1 MPAFDFSGI
10 GLKPKS
16 SPDYGFLVDQ
26 LDIKRNQLESDG
38 KLSPGDYDLLIKQA
52 RQIYSNPALSP
63 AQRSNVLVK
72 ISQYDQEKKTSTQK
86 DLGDIGKLN
95 NEVQDD
101 MRKNVMLFGNNP
113 STLLQANADA
123 LRMKI
128 DRLSQTIDSL
138 NYAGADA
145 SNHINE
151 YNDTLSQYSDA
162 LQAIDDVKNF
172 KAGSKPAS
180 NYVAYVTTNSKGEI
194 TDVSVG
200 KTGSKT
206 GYAETNGLYGG
217 LQIYGKVNR
226 KEFGKNVFVM
236 GNDTFSG
243 SDLTIQDPTTP
254 GAFRSAPLLAQGT
267 SQGKNFGVI
276 PDQFKEVDLSQT
288 RTQTAIPAGSFA
300 QGANGFLYERLPNGQ
315 YKKYV
320 NTTAQKLGV
329 PDTNIIKIPRTMEQ
343 YITPSVTETIDGSK
357 PFNPPI
363 SAGSVGPLP
372 SATSSIPQ
380 TPAGAQPQAPTPGG
394 TSRTPSPTTR
404 APQDAQ
410 GIGTKALNFGK
421 GVLNYLF
428 GGGQ

>member
-10 GLKPKS
+10 RAKS
-16 SPDYGFLVDQ
+16 APDYGFLVDQ

-38 KLSPGDYDLLIKQA
+38 KLSPGDYDLLTKQA
-52 RQIYSNPALSP
+52 QQIFANPSLTP

-72 ISQYDQEKKTSTQK
+72 ISQYKSEKQTSSQK
-86 DLGDIGKLN
+86 DLNDISRLN
-95 NEVQDD
+95 NSTQDD

-113 STLLQANADA
+113 RVLLQANADA

-128 DRLSQTIDSL
+128 DRLSQSIDQL
-138 NYAGADA
+138 NYSGADA

-151 YNDTLSQYSDA
+151 YNDTLGQYNDV
-162 LQAIDDVKNF
+162 LQAMDDVKNF
-172 KAGSKPAS
+172 KTGGKPTS
-180 NYVAYVTTNSKGEI
+180 NYVAYVTTNSKGEV
-194 TDVSVG
+194 TDVNVG

-226 KEFGKNVFVM
+226 KEFGKNIFVI

-254 GAFRSAPLLAQGT
+254 GAFRSAPLLSQGIA
-267 SQGKNFGVI
+267 QGKNFGVI
-276 PDQFKEVDLSQT
+276 PDQFKSVDLTQT
-288 RTQTAIPAGSFA
+288 RTQTAIPAGGFA

-320 NTTAQKLGV
+320 NTTPEKLGV
-329 PDTNIIKIPRTMEQ
+329 SPNNIIKIPGTMEQ

-357 PFNPPI
+357 PFNPVS
-363 SAGSVGPLP
+363 SAPFIGPQLPPAASSTQP
-372 SATSSIPQ
+372 SAQS
-380 TPAGAQPQAPTPGG
+380 APTTQGGG
-394 TSRTPSPTTR
+394 TSRTPGPTTR
-404 APQDAQ
+404 SPQDAQ
-410 GIGTKALNFGK
+410 GLGSKIMSGAKSFLGSI
-421 GVLNYLF
+421 F
-428 GGGQ
+428 GGQ